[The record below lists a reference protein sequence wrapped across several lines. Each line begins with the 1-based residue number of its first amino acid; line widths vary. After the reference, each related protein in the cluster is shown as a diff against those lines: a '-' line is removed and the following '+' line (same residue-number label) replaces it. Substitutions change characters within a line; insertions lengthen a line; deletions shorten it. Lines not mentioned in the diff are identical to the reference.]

1 MKNRTTSKSGSKEGN
16 PAKRPIKNFVF
27 SIGAITLAT
36 GLSVPASAQDMSY
49 SFIEATYLDT
59 EIDDNNFDV
68 DGDGFGVSGAIE
80 LNETLFLQAGYASQD
95 FDFSIDL
102 DQFNVGIGAHLPLA
116 ENVDL
121 VGAVNYIDA
130 EVDTRF
136 GDIDDD
142 GYGLDLGVRAR
153 LAEQFEVEGGINYV
167 DLDDSGDETSLQ
179 LGGRYYLSQE
189 LAFGA
194 GVQIGDDVTTWQL
207 GVRLEF

>member
-1 MKNRTTSKSGSKEGN
+1 MKTRTVNKL
-16 PAKRPIKNFVF
+16 AR
-27 SIGAITLAT
+27 SIGAITLAA
-36 GLSVPASAQDMSY
+36 GLSMPALAQDMSY
-49 SFIEATYLDT
+49 SFVEASYLDT

-68 DGDGFGVSGAIE
+68 DGDGFGVSGSIE
-80 LNETLFLQAGYASQD
+80 LNETFFLQAAYSTQD
-95 FDFSIDL
+95 FDFSIDY
-102 DQFNVGIGAHLPLA
+102 DQVSVGIGAHFPMA
-116 ENVDL
+116 ENLDL
-121 VGAVNYIDA
+121 VGAISYVDA

-136 GDIDDD
+136 GDLDDD

-153 LAEQFEVEGGINYV
+153 LAEQFEVEGGINHV
-167 DLDDSGDETSLQ
+167 DLDDSGDETSLK